1 MDTGKND
8 LNSKQTEHLPQ
19 MNSYPDDVMILKTK
33 EGAEFWFSELRKNIS
48 KCQEL
53 SCSLE
58 FELRQAQRALEKF
71 PNSPASQPHQN
82 LQTKI
87 VY

>member
-1 MDTGKND
+1 MDTEKND
-8 LNSKQTEHLPQ
+8 LNSKQTEHPHQ
-19 MNSYPDDVMILKTK
+19 MSSYPDDVMILKTK
-33 EGAEFWFSELRKNIS
+33 EAAQFWFSELRKNFS

-58 FELRQAQRALEKF
+58 FELRQAQRTLEVF